1 MSVVLALRHA
11 EIDKV
16 VDLHWDTEAEEV
28 TDSETVPDLQPV
40 PLPERGLVGDW
51 E

>member
-1 MSVVLALRHA
+1 MSVVLALGHA

-28 TDSETVPDLQPV
+28 TDSDTVAVLQPV
-40 PLPERGLVGDW
+40 TLPERELVGDW